1 MNTFMVPAGE
11 YLQLCNMTDRTINDL
26 YFTYGDYS
34 ITKARKIEANAR
46 ENFMIA
52 TANLPKDYDLVF
64 YFKDDVERKMIFK
77 EAVKKM
83 TKDNMWS
90 YFFGKIIEKEG
101 MLVIEE
107 DPEGKDLYFS
117 SQQWFKW
124 ILSCDIQNWVVQL
137 FLIWW

>member
-11 YLQLCNMTDRTINDL
+11 YLQLRNMTDRTIKDL
-26 YFTYGDYS
+26 YFTYGDYP

-52 TANLPKDYDLVF
+52 TANLPKDYDLIF
-64 YFKDDVERKMIFK
+64 YFKDDIERKMVFK

-101 MLVIEE
+101 KLVIEE

-117 SQQWFKW
+117 SKQ
-124 ILSCDIQNWVVQL
+124 
-137 FLIWW
+137 

>member
-34 ITKARKIEANAR
+34 I
-46 ENFMIA
+46 
-52 TANLPKDYDLVF
+52 PKDYDLVF

-117 SQQWFKW
+117 SQQ
-124 ILSCDIQNWVVQL
+124 
-137 FLIWW
+137 

>member
-1 MNTFMVPAGE
+1 
-11 YLQLCNMTDRTINDL
+11 MT
-26 YFTYGDYS
+26 
-34 ITKARKIEANAR
+34 
-46 ENFMIA
+46 
-52 TANLPKDYDLVF
+52 
-64 YFKDDVERKMIFK
+64 RKMIFK

-117 SQQWFKW
+117 SQQ
-124 ILSCDIQNWVVQL
+124 
-137 FLIWW
+137 